1 MKKPFLLVFC
11 LVIALLACV
20 ANLNLDEYSSFAI
33 GDTTS
38 LPSIVDDVRQSE
50 ATPASTTVTSTTR
63 APTTTTLSTTRAPV
77 ELKAATETFVSE
89 SVNYGTNGR
98 LYVPRVGI
106 SVALYYYEITPE
118 NFQVAQAVT
127 DRTDSA
133 TCGYDY
139 GVFIISD
146 HRTQEFGSLL
156 NVTVGDTAHIDYPD
170 GTRVNMV
177 CVNVANGY
185 NDSWDLWD
193 NDGGLATDPS
203 RCDVLMRTCI
213 NSNGG
218 IRLTYWCYY

>member
-11 LVIALLACV
+11 SVVALLACV

-127 DRTDSA
+127 DRIDSA

-139 GVFIISD
+139 GIFVISD

-156 NVTVGDTAHIDYPD
+156 DVVSGDTAHIDYPD
-170 GTRVNMV
+170 GTQERMV
-177 CVNVANGY
+177 CVSCFDGY
-185 NDSWDLWD
+185 NNGNDLLD
-193 NDGGLATDPS
+193 NNGNNAVDGAP
-203 RCDVLMRTCI
+203 CDVVMRTCL
-213 NSNGG
+213 NPYGD
-218 IRLTYWCYY
+218 IRITYWCYY